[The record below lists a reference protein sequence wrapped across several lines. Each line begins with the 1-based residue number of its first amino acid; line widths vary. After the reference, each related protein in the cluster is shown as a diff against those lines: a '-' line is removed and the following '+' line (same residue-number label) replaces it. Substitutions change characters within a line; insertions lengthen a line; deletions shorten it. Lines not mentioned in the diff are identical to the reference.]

1 LRIYT
6 ISACK
11 QLMPLV
17 HLSKCITYVCQV
29 YKDVVSAINQM
40 QSSPPHYFVSFS
52 NSLDGKQDSSAPVEK
67 DSSAPRH
74 EFT

>member
-1 LRIYT
+1 M
-6 ISACK
+6 S
-11 QLMPLV
+11 LV

-52 NSLDGKQDSSAPVEK
+52 NSLDGKQDSSAP
-67 DSSAPRH
+67 RH